1 MTEVAFHFNVPDK
14 QAYACRLLR
23 KASLKGVRLVVLVD
37 PADAASLD
45 IALWTFSPGD
55 FIPHSRDGDAPQV
68 HAHSP
73 IRILSELPAGLDG
86 TSESV
91 LVNLRGTVPGG
102 FQRFA
107 RVIEV
112 VTQAEGDRLQARE
125 RWRHYR
131 VEGIEPQ
138 RHDLDLS
145 PRD

>member
-1 MTEVAFHFNVPDK
+1 MTEVAFHFNAPDK

-23 KASLKGVRLVVLVD
+23 KAFLKGARLVVLAD
-37 PADAASLD
+37 PADAAPLD
-45 IALWTFSPGD
+45 TALWTFSAGD
-55 FIPHSRDGDAPQV
+55 FIPHARDGDAPQV

-73 IRILSELPAGLDG
+73 IRILSELPAVLDG

-91 LVNLRGTVPGG
+91 LVNLRRTVPVG

-112 VTQAEGDRLQARE
+112 VTQAEEDRLQARE

-131 VEGIEPQ
+131 LEGIEPL
-138 RHDLDLS
+138 RHDLDLGPS
-145 PRD
+145 D

>member
-1 MTEVAFHFNVPDK
+1 MTEVAFHFNAPDK

-23 KASLKGVRLVVLVD
+23 KAFLKGARLMVLAD
-37 PADAASLD
+37 PADAVPLD
-45 IALWTFSPGD
+45 TALWTFSPCD
-55 FIPHSRDGDAPQV
+55 FIPHARVGDAPQV

-91 LVNLRGTVPGG
+91 LVNLRGTVPVG

-112 VTQAEGDRLQARE
+112 VAQAEADRLQARE

-131 VEGIEPQ
+131 LEGIEPQ

>member
-1 MTEVAFHFNVPDK
+1 MTEVAFHFNAPDK

-23 KASLKGVRLVVLVD
+23 KAFLKGARLVVLAD
-37 PADAASLD
+37 PADAAPLD
-45 IALWTFSPGD
+45 TALWTFSPGD
-55 FIPHSRDGDAPQV
+55 FIPHARDGDAPQV

-73 IRILSELPAGLDG
+73 IRILSELPAVLDG
-86 TSESV
+86 ASESV
-91 LVNLRGTVPGG
+91 LVNLRGTVPVG

-112 VTQAEGDRLQARE
+112 VTQAEEDRLQARE
-125 RWRHYR
+125 RWRQYR
-131 VEGIEPQ
+131 LEGIDPQ